1 MSEAMSVLDRKQDE
15 ARPKSEDAFV
25 RALLAKM
32 SLEDKV
38 GQLQQVD
45 ATGETISDELRDA
58 VRAGKIGA
66 IINQVDPQICEEFQ
80 RIALE
85 EAPHGI
91 PLLIGR
97 DVIHGFKTVFPIP
110 LGQAASFNP
119 GLVEDCAR
127 VSAEEASATGVN
139 WTFSPMIDISRDAR
153 WGRIAESFGEDP
165 FLTAT
170 LGVSM
175 IKGYQGEDLSDPS
188 AIAACAKHFVG
199 YGASESGRDYDTTN
213 IPTNELHNVYLPPFK
228 AAADAGVATF
238 MTSFGDIDGI
248 PASGNEYILKDI
260 LRESWRY
267 DGLVVS
273 DWDSVRQLSVHGLTD
288 GDRNAAKEAA
298 IAGVDMEMAG
308 SAYADNLAALV
319 KDGEVEL
326 SRVDELTENVL
337 RLKFRL
343 GLFDAPYARPDPAAL
358 KTPTEK
364 LELAK
369 RAALESIVLLE
380 NKEALLPLNSQS
392 LERVAIIGPM
402 SDQPYEQLGTW
413 IFDGNETMSVTPL
426 SAFKTSLS
434 NRVEVDYVQTLE
446 TTRSHDSSKFG
457 DAVESARKADVA
469 IVFLG
474 EESIL
479 SGEAHSRADIDL
491 PGAQTRLLEQIKAT
505 GTPVVAVILAGR
517 PLTLSKV
524 IELSD
529 AVLFAWHPGTM
540 SGPAIYD
547 LIFGHASPT
556 GRLPVSFPKMVGQ
569 IPIYYNHKN
578 SGRPA
583 SDAEIMHIDDIEVG
597 AKQTSFGMTAF
608 HLDAGFRPLF
618 PFGFGLG
625 YTEFSFDNL
634 ALDRSQ
640 MTDRE
645 TLTLDV
651 KVTNT
656 GQRPGTEIV
665 QLYIRDLAASL
676 TRPVRELKA
685 FQRIHLQPGQCETV
699 RFLLTAQ
706 DLAFHRRD
714 KTFGAEPGK
723 FQVWVGPNADANL
736 AAEFELVEAMD

>member
-15 ARPKSEDAFV
+15 ARPVSEDEFV
-25 RALLAKM
+25 RALLSKM
-32 SLEDKV
+32 SLEDKI

-45 ATGETISDELRDA
+45 ATGETISDELREA

-66 IINQVDPQICEEFQ
+66 IINQVDTHLCEELQ
-80 RIALE
+80 NIALK

-97 DVIHGFKTVFPIP
+97 DVIHGFQTVFPIP

-119 GLVEDCAR
+119 DLVEACAR
-127 VSAEEASATGVN
+127 ASAEEASASGVN

-248 PASGNEYILKDI
+248 PASGNEYILKDV
-260 LRESWRY
+260 LRDGWNY

-288 GDRNAAKEAA
+288 GDRSAAKEAA

-308 SAYADNLAALV
+308 SAYADHLTALV
-319 KDGEVEL
+319 DDGEVEL

-337 RLKFRL
+337 RLKYRL
-343 GLFDAPYARPDPAAL
+343 SLFHAPHARPDPAAL
-358 KTPTEK
+358 KSQTEK

-369 RAALESIVLLE
+369 RAAIESVVLLE
-380 NKEALLPLNSQS
+380 NKQAILPLNSQS
-392 LERVAIIGPM
+392 LKRVAIMGPM
-402 SDQPYEQLGTW
+402 ADQPYEQLGTW
-413 IFDGNETMSVTPL
+413 IFDGDETMSVSPL

-434 NRVEVDYVQTLE
+434 NRVDVDYVKTLE
-446 TTRSHDSSKFG
+446 TTRSRDTSEFG
-457 DAVESARKADVA
+457 DALESARNADVS

-491 PGAQTRLLEQIKAT
+491 PGAQIELLKQLKTT
-505 GTPVVAVILAGR
+505 GTPVITVILAGR

-547 LIFGHASPT
+547 LVFGHASPT
-556 GRLPVSFPKMVGQ
+556 GRLPVTFPKMVGQ

-583 SDAEIMHIDDIEVG
+583 TDADIMHIDDIEVG

-618 PFGFGLG
+618 PFGFGLS
-625 YTEFSFDNL
+625 YTEFSYDRL
-634 ALDRSQ
+634 VLDRKE
-640 MTDRE
+640 MAAHE
-645 TLTLDV
+645 TLTIDIS
-651 KVTNT
+651 VTNT
-656 GQRPGTEIV
+656 GQRAGTETV

-685 FQRIHLQPGQCETV
+685 FQRIHLQPGQRETV
-699 RFLLTAQ
+699 RFTLTAD
-706 DLAFHRRD
+706 DLAFYRRD
-714 KTFGAEPGK
+714 KTFGTEPGK
-723 FQVWVGPNADANL
+723 FHVWVGPNADADL
-736 AAEFELVEAMD
+736 VGEFTLVEART